1 MVKNMELKTLKYQ
14 VMGNGIWICAT
25 VSNLVAAQLAA
36 EYESYGWPVEVSPLS
51 EDASIANAV

>member
-1 MVKNMELKTLKYQ
+1 MELKTLKYQ